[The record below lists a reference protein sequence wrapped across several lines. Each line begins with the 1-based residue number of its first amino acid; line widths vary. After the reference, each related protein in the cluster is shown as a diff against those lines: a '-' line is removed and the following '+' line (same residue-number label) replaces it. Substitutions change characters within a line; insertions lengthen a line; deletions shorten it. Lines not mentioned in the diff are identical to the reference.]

1 MNSSSR
7 DAGIPILTEII
18 SPAATNDFPN
28 TDVAPHF
35 DFEPQSAKPTANPPA
50 SQEPQD
56 HQAFEEEAIA
66 RLSDEEWHRLERRI
80 RERILGQVLARI
92 DAMLEQRIRDSLA
105 DVLQIAL
112 EGLTEQIRAGLHHSL
127 DDIISCAVSQEI
139 TRMQSSKK

>member
-7 DAGIPILTEII
+7 DAGIPMLTEII
-18 SPAATNDFPN
+18 SPAATNTFPD
-28 TDVAPHF
+28 TDVAPPF
-35 DFEPQSAKPTANPPA
+35 EVEPQPPEQAAHPPA

-56 HQAFEEEAIA
+56 HQAFEEQAIA
-66 RLSDEEWHRLERRI
+66 RLSNEEWHHLERRI
-80 RERILGQVLARI
+80 HERILGQILASI

-112 EGLTEQIRAGLHHSL
+112 EGLTEQIRAGLHNSL

-139 TRMQSSKK
+139 TRLQSSEK

>member
-1 MNSSSR
+1 MNSFSR

-18 SPAATNDFPN
+18 SPAATNAFPD
-28 TDVAPHF
+28 TDVAPPF
-35 DFEPQSAKPTANPPA
+35 DVEPQPPEQTANPPA

-80 RERILGQVLARI
+80 RERILSQVLARI